1 MTTLLSIIKKIIME
15 PSKQIFHIPLQVDS
29 YSKVIDLWKKY
40 KKYKNIDLNDVNQN
54 YILNNL
60 FDFHLSE
67 INHVLLYYSCNLDHC
82 LMMCKANNKYI
93 NISVPI
99 QKNLIKKDINFIA
112 IYCGGFAP
120 HTPH

>member
-1 MTTLLSIIKKIIME
+1 MTSSLLPTIKKIIME

-54 YILNNL
+54 YILNNV

-67 INHVLLYYSCNLDHC
+67 INHVLLYYSSNLDHC

-93 NISVPI
+93 NISAPV
-99 QKNLIKKDINFIA
+99 QKNLIKTDTNFIA
-112 IYCGGFAP
+112 VYC
-120 HTPH
+120 